1 MCRTLSIT
9 LACASLAVAQDDP
22 RRRIA
27 ELEAKLAALP
37 SGGFDFGLHN
47 ELRHL
52 YGAVDIKKSMGH
64 VDAILKHQ
72 RLDGYMKQ
80 VLGGNDPNKPK
91 ALAAL
96 VGIAARNPELPHLAA
111 SCFIWAAD
119 LETDKAK
126 ARGLFA
132 KVLAVKNLPAAYRE
146 VVEGRTLFDPANRK
160 PWPAKIAPPK
170 GLEAAPG
177 PWSDPADKTAWPNT
191 TSRANSDPWLA
202 VNHDAVRV
210 MRPRVLLINFSN
222 EHTREQLDTLAK
234 QLVAALGESSR
245 YHGYAHP
252 KAPAFLQ
259 YEVFKFVDLRDAG
272 AATGNS
278 SKIPV
283 KDANAKRGFN
293 MKYRDY
299 FAPKFAEFYAVPDPR
314 DAKRFLRLDELLDGG
329 YVHEV
334 WFFESGN
341 VKAIPHVG
349 SYEVVEEKPKYDAAF
364 KKIGAAW
371 VQSGNGG
378 DGEQPWTGRSCRI
391 GCVNA
396 SRGVGCFLE
405 SLAHGMEGTANGG
418 AIPYFSRY
426 FQEYADFN
434 LKERY
439 KLPFDSLYGVNYGGK
454 PIAYPDATTMV
465 VTHGSQEI
473 RVPNYVPAG
482 GSAHFPPNARG
493 HYDLNNGEPVMST
506 IEDWRIGSGP
516 GGKDLAKPFT
526 NKAFREFRDFAP
538 DCMGAWLVYWRQ
550 NMPGLGNKQKDA
562 AGKPM
567 KNWMPF
573 LFY

>member
-1 MCRTLSIT
+1 M
-9 LACASLAVAQDDP
+9 
-22 RRRIA
+22 
-27 ELEAKLAALP
+27 
-37 SGGFDFGLHN
+37 
-47 ELRHL
+47 LRL
-52 YGAVDIKKSMGH
+52 T
-64 VDAILKHQ
+64 
-72 RLDGYMKQ
+72 
-80 VLGGNDPNKPK
+80 

-96 VGIAARNPELPHLAA
+96 
-111 SCFIWAAD
+111 
-119 LETDKAK
+119 
-126 ARGLFA
+126 LFA
-132 KVLAVKNLPAAYRE
+132 VPVFAQP
-146 VVEGRTLFDPANRK
+146 K

-170 GLEAAPG
+170 GMEDAPG
-177 PWSDPADKTAWPNT
+177 PWSDPADKTVWPNT
-191 TSRANSDPWLA
+191 TSRANSDPWIA
-202 VNHDAVRV
+202 ANHDAIKV
-210 MRPRVLLINFSN
+210 MRPRLLLINFSN
-222 EHTREQLDTLAK
+222 EHSRDHLDKLTK
-234 QLVAALGESSR
+234 QLVKALAESSR
-245 YHGYAHP
+245 YHGYADP
-252 KAPAFLQ
+252 KAPAFLEYQ
-259 YEVFKFVDLRDAG
+259 VFKFVDLRDADVK
-272 AATGNS
+272 TGNS

-293 MKYRDY
+293 MKYRAY
-299 FAPKFAEFYAVPDPR
+299 FSQEFADLYAVPDPR
-314 DAKRFLRLDELLDGG
+314 DPKRFLRLDELLDAG

-364 KKIGAAW
+364 KKLGNQW
-371 VQSGNGG
+371 VQAGNGG
-378 DGEQPWTGRSCRI
+378 DNDQPWTGRSCRI

-405 SLAHGMEGTANGG
+405 SLAHGMEYTANSGV
-418 AIPYFSRY
+418 IPYFTRY
-426 FQEYADFN
+426 FKEYADFN

-454 PIAYPDATTMV
+454 QLAYPDATTMV
-465 VTHGSQEI
+465 VTHGKQEY

-493 HYDLNNGEPVMST
+493 HYDLDNGEPVMST

-516 GGKDLAKPFT
+516 GGKDVAKAFT
-526 NKAFREFRDFAP
+526 NKAFREYRDLAP

-550 NMPGLGNKQKDA
+550 NMPGLANRQKDA